1 MIIRINFFCTFIR
14 NSLSRVHTIIMSQ
27 GRCDIIFCEQ
37 QYLTAYIINSW
48 QIYSVKWIFKIW
60 IKSIFYILTHL
71 FRSCDC
77 IHLGI
82 KEMHKKKKKNTF
94 LNRTTNY
101 LKCYYALK
109 SHQSL
114 PKEQLRQNGI
124 LLFGINCECIAHNS
138 SIFTDILRFCKK
150 YLIVGILNINE

>member
-1 MIIRINFFCTFIR
+1 MFSLTFC
-14 NSLSRVHTIIMSQ
+14 S
-27 GRCDIIFCEQ
+27 G
-37 QYLTAYIINSW
+37 
-48 QIYSVKWIFKIW
+48 
-60 IKSIFYILTHL
+60 
-71 FRSCDC
+71 DC
-77 IHLGI
+77 IHLNI

-124 LLFGINCECIAHNS
+124 LLFGINCECIEHNS
-138 SIFTDILRFCKK
+138 FNIFRPFFHSGMKQ
-150 YLIVGILNINE
+150 NIDSL